1 MAQLCHAIRIIASIF
16 CDTCAS
22 QKSDTSASA
31 WCTIWRMNRAQAHMR
46 RLHSLGWTI
55 AAISRASS
63 RSRSTLYRVEQG
75 ADVSLP
81 TIKAILAV
89 RGYPPARPGK
99 GEME

>member
-1 MAQLCHAIRIIASIF
+1 MR
-16 CDTCAS
+16 
-22 QKSDTSASA
+22 
-31 WCTIWRMNRAQAHMR
+31 RMTKAQAHMQ
-46 RLHSLGWTI
+46 RLLKLGWTM

-63 RSRSTLYRVEQG
+63 RSRSTLYRVESG

-99 GEME
+99 GVKT

>member
-1 MAQLCHAIRIIASIF
+1 M
-16 CDTCAS
+16 T
-22 QKSDTSASA
+22 K
-31 WCTIWRMNRAQAHMR
+31 AQAHMQ
-46 RLHSLGWTI
+46 RLLKLGWTM

-63 RSRSTLYRVEQG
+63 RSRSTLYRVESG

-99 GEME
+99 GEKT